1 MATGIVSIAAAEQHF
16 PVLALLL
23 GVLAAAVF
31 LWISIRIGMQLR
43 RPAALGDDPDIALRS
58 FSFVAACAVLAAR
71 WHTDSALLAWTLG
84 ALAVGAW
91 ASLATYALFALR
103 RRSTVEL
110 RAHAR
115 GAWLLASVACQAL
128 AVTAAELAHRTAP
141 ALLLDVALAYW
152 TLGLVTY
159 IALAALIL
167 ARAIADRRPPHSPDS
182 WILMGALA
190 IATLAASTITAA
202 GSAMRHAEWTPTLTR
217 HATTALWV
225 LASALIPALVS
236 TQARCLIR
244 SLHEHPARWAAVFPL
259 GMYSVATASLT
270 TQLHVTALHH
280 IATVFFWIALAAW
293 ALSAAGPKH
302 HPPPRS
308 PSR

>member
-1 MATGIVSIAAAEQHF
+1 MATGIVSIAAAEQRF

-31 LWISIRIGMQLR
+31 LLISIRFGVQLW
-43 RPAALGDDPDIALRS
+43 RPAALVGEPDVALRS
-58 FSFVAACAVLAAR
+58 FSFVAACAVLVAR
-71 WHTDSALLAWTLG
+71 WHTDSVLLAWTLG
-84 ALAVGAW
+84 TVAVGAW
-91 ASLATYALFALR
+91 AGLATYALFALR
-103 RRSTVEL
+103 RRSIVEL
-110 RAHAR
+110 RAHAC

-128 AVTAAELAHRTAP
+128 AVTAADLAGRTAP
-141 ALLLDVALAYW
+141 ALLLDIAVAYW

-159 IALAALIL
+159 IALATLIL
-167 ARAIADRRPPHSPDS
+167 RRAIADRRPPQTPDS

-202 GSAMRHAEWTPTLTR
+202 DRAMRSAEWTPTLTR
-217 HATTALWV
+217 NATIALWV
-225 LASALIPALVS
+225 MASALIPALVS
-236 TQARCLIR
+236 TQARRLIR

-270 TQLHVTALHH
+270 IQLHVTALHH

-293 ALSAAGPKH
+293 ALSAAGLKRH
-302 HPPPRS
+302 APPRS